1 MKLTNIEMSNHLNS
15 LNQISG
21 KVKGKLGYAVA
32 RNIRKISSELI
43 EFENIRL
50 EHIYK
55 YGTKNDNGDCFIK
68 KDTEEYNKFLT
79 DMQEYAAITH
89 DVDIY
94 MINAEEIFKSDL
106 TADEITTIDFMIN
119 HEGEE

>member
-15 LNQISG
+15 LNQISS

-32 RNIRKISSELI
+32 RNIRKISNELI

-50 EHIYK
+50 EHIRK
-55 YGTKNDNGDCFIK
+55 YGTENDNGECVIK
-68 KDTEEYNKFLT
+68 KDTTEYNQFLI
-79 DMQEYAAITH
+79 DMQEYATISH

-94 MINAEEIFKSDL
+94 IIDAEFVMESDL
-106 TADEITTIDFMIN
+106 TANEINTIYFMIK
-119 HEGEE
+119 E

>member
-1 MKLTNIEMSNHLNS
+1 MKLTNIEMSRHINS
-15 LNQISG
+15 LNKISN

-32 RNIRKISSELI
+32 RNIRKISDELI

-50 EHIYK
+50 EHICK
-55 YGTKNDNGDCFIK
+55 YGTDNGNGECVIK
-68 KDTEEYNKFLT
+68 KDTQEYNQFLT
-79 DMQEYAAITH
+79 DMQEYATISH

-94 MINAEEIFKSDL
+94 MIDAEEIFKSDL

-119 HEGEE
+119 EE

>member
-1 MKLTNIEMSNHLNS
+1 MKLTNIEMSNYLNS
-15 LNQISG
+15 LNQISS

-32 RNIRKISSELI
+32 RNIRKISNELI

>member
-32 RNIRKISSELI
+32 RNIRKISNELI

-50 EHIYK
+50 EHIHK

-79 DMQEYAAITH
+79 DMQEYAVIAH

-119 HEGEE
+119 EE

>member
-1 MKLTNIEMSNHLNS
+1 MKLTNIEMSNYLNS

-32 RNIRKISSELI
+32 RNIRKISNELI